1 MKENSWKVSDTEI
14 SDYARERCIED
25 VYKEPILQVKLGHP
39 GSGSSLLNEP
49 YIREEYLKKELAKE
63 DIFMPNYKFNED
75 KLLAQLRM
83 YIDKT
88 YTQHYSQNK
97 IQATE
102 FIIDAGH
109 GVGFTLGNVIKYAQ
123 RYGKKEGFNRQDL
136 LKVLHYAI
144 IALHV
149 HDTTNPN
156 KEQK

>member
-14 SDYARERCIED
+14 SDYARERALED
-25 VYKEPILQVKLGHP
+25 AYKEPTHRIKLGHP
-39 GSGSSLLNEP
+39 GGAGSLLNEQ
-49 YIREEYLKKELAKE
+49 YIREEYLKKELPKE
-63 DIFMPNYKFNED
+63 DIFRPNYKFNED

-83 YIDKT
+83 YVDKT

-123 RYGKKEGFNRQDL
+123 RYGKKDGFNRQDL

>member
-14 SDYARERCIED
+14 SDYSIN
-25 VYKEPILQVKLGHP
+25 LGTP
-39 GSGSSLLNEP
+39 GGAGK
-49 YIREEYLKKELAKE
+49 YLAKELPKE

-88 YTQHYSQNK
+88 YTQHYSQDK

-102 FIIDAGH
+102 FIIDSGH
-109 GVGFTLGNVIKYAQ
+109 GMGFALGNVMKYSQ
-123 RYGKKEGFNRQDL
+123 RYGKKDGFNRQDL

-149 HDTTNPN
+149 HDTKPL

>member
-14 SDYARERCIED
+14 SDYVVNSPYHIKIDSNGSGGSLADQLVKED
-25 VYKEPILQVKLGHP
+25 V
-39 GSGSSLLNEP
+39 
-49 YIREEYLKKELAKE
+49 
-63 DIFMPNYKFNED
+63 FMPKYKFNED
-75 KLLAQLRM
+75 RLLAQLRM

-109 GVGFTLGNVIKYAQ
+109 GVGFTIGNVIKYAQ
-123 RYGKKEGFNRQDL
+123 RYGKKDGFNRQDL

>member
-14 SDYARERCIED
+14 SDYSDKAFGIR
-25 VYKEPILQVKLGHP
+25 LGHP
-39 GSGSSLLNEP
+39 GGGS
-49 YIREEYLKKELAKE
+49 LADQLVKE
-63 DIFMPNYKFNED
+63 DVFMPKYKFNED